1 MRYLIIVSFLYI
13 VLAGT
18 AFAKVSSPNDFAYGM
33 RLEID
38 GQEALYE
45 AALPLQ
51 VYRGV
56 TRGDLGDLCVFNAQK
71 EMVPFAIIRPPLE
84 TAHPAESVQLPIFPV
99 FAGPGKKAENLSLQ
113 VKKDKTGAIINVTTD
128 NDSGTGHAIAAY
140 LVDAR
145 HVKMPVSALE
155 LELRTPGSGLV
166 RKVSVDAGS
175 DLEHWTTISPDT
187 SIVSVRYGDHLLERR
202 TIELGHVKTEYF
214 RVSSAEPGVM
224 PELTGVRA
232 RLAVSAREPARQWV
246 SVPATKESV
255 KDGFSE
261 YAFDTAGRMPVDRI
275 RADLPQNNTL
285 VNATFFSRPSKE
297 GPWITRQSS
306 LVYNLRLQG
315 HDVRNADITL
325 PPCSDRYWL
334 VRIDQTGGGLGR
346 GVPKLEFGWIPEKL
360 VFITRGNAPFTLAFG
375 SSRVRVGGGTGN
387 DLLAEFKNLQN
398 ENVVAK
404 VAGIGPRTVLGGE
417 TALRPG
423 MTPHDWKTAV
433 LWSVLVLGVALL
445 AWMAIRLH
453 RQLK

>member
-1 MRYLIIVSFLYI
+1 MKNFIFVFFILIG
-13 VLAGT
+13 LAGT
-18 AFAKVSSPNDFAYGM
+18 AFANPPEPNDFAYGM

-38 GQEALYE
+38 GREALYE

-51 VYRGV
+51 VYGGV
-56 TRGDLGDLCVFNAQK
+56 TRGDLGDLGVFNGQNEA
-71 EMVPFAIIRPPLE
+71 VPYAIIRPPLE
-84 TAHPAESVQLPIFPV
+84 TSRPAESGPLPLFPV
-99 FAGPGKKAENLSLQ
+99 FAEPGRKAENLSLQ
-113 VKKDKTGAIINVTTD
+113 VKKDRTGAIINVTTG
-128 NDSGTGHAIAAY
+128 NGSGTGQTIAAY

-145 HVKMPVSALE
+145 SVGVPLSSLE
-155 LELRTPGSGLV
+155 LVLRTPAGGLV

-175 DLEHWTTISPDT
+175 DLEHWTTIAPGT
-187 SIVSVRYGDHLLERR
+187 TIVSVRYGDHLLERR
-202 TIELGHVKTEYF
+202 TIELGSLKAGYL
-214 RVSSAEPGVM
+214 RISSDEPGGM

-232 RLAVSAREPARQWV
+232 GLAVSAREPARQWV
-246 SVPATKESV
+246 SVPAAKKTG

-275 RADLPQNNTL
+275 KADLPQDNTL

-297 GPWITRQSS
+297 GPWITRQSA
-306 LVYNLRLQG
+306 LVYKLRLQG

-334 VRIDQTGGGLGR
+334 MRIDQTGGGLGR

-360 VFITRGNAPFTLAFG
+360 VFVARGSSPFTLAFG
-375 SSRVRVGGGTGN
+375 SARVRAGGAN
-387 DLLAEFKNLQN
+387 ELLAEFKNLQTR
-398 ENVVAK
+398 NVVAK
-404 VAGIGPRTVLGGE
+404 VAGIGPRITLGGE
-417 TALRPG
+417 AALRPG

-433 LWSVLVLGVALL
+433 LWGVLALGVALL